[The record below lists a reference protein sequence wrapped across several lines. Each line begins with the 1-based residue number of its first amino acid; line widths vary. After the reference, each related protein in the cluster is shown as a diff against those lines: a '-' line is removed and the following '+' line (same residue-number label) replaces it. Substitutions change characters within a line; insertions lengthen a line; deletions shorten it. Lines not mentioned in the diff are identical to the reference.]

1 MPTRTP
7 CRERLPRRVLLAA
20 VLLCGVL
27 AHAHAQTIRAVTES
41 TPWTYLRDG
50 KAAGSATE
58 IVEMTLKR
66 AGLDDHKV
74 SVYPWARSYDL
85 ALHEP
90 NVLIF
95 MIARTPAREPLF
107 KWAGEFMKME
117 YHLFKLKEREDVTVK
132 SLDDARRY
140 TIGVM
145 RDDLRQ
151 HYLQRKGH
159 VRLVVSGE
167 SIDNFRK
174 LLNRQV
180 DLLPLTS
187 GDAAS
192 LCQQAAFD
200 CGRLEQVLTLRELS
214 TSLHM
219 AYSAATP
226 DPIVERTRRAFEQLK
241 AEGALRRLQQD
252 RP

>member
-1 MPTRTP
+1 MPIGP
-7 CRERLPRRVLLAA
+7 RLRARLLRVLAFAA
-20 VLLCGVL
+20 ALLGSMQTQ
-27 AHAHAQTIRAVTES
+27 AQSIRAVTES

-58 IVEMTLKR
+58 IVEMTLRR

-74 SVYPWARSYDL
+74 HVYPWARSYDL

-117 YHLFKLKEREDVTVK
+117 YHLFRLKERKDLEVK

-151 HYLQRKGH
+151 QYLQRKGH
-159 VRLVVSGE
+159 VRLVVSAE

-180 DLLPLTS
+180 DMVPLTS

-192 LCQQAAFD
+192 LCRQAAFD
-200 CGRLEQVLTLRELS
+200 CDRLEQVLTLTELS
-214 TSLHM
+214 ASLQM
-219 AYSAATP
+219 AYSVSTP
-226 DPIVERTRRAFEQLK
+226 DDIVERTRRAFAQVK
-241 AEGALRRLQQD
+241 AEGALKKLQLEK
-252 RP
+252 P